1 MIGNMEPI
9 ICTNGLTRHF
19 GDTVAVSDLNLE
31 IGAGEVFGF
40 LGHNGAGKT
49 TTVRLLNGILKP
61 TQGEARLFGLDPVSH
76 GAQVRQQTGVL
87 TETPSLDD
95 RLTPRST
102 LRTFAHIYSV
112 PKDQVEQ
119 RVETLLQTF
128 GLEAF
133 AEQKIGGFSK
143 GTRQRVALAR
153 TLLHDPK
160 LIFLDEPSTGL
171 DPVAIR
177 DVHRLIQELTE
188 ERQRTVFLCTHNLVE
203 AQKLCHRVAV
213 MAKGQLLAVGTPR
226 ELTARYSRSQRVKL
240 RIGAGQETV
249 LPRLLADCPQI
260 NFTVISPHISPKHSA
275 MELSCAELPIANWDS
290 TLLNSYATNGYGC
303 DRQTT
308 QIALQGVAQAHLPD
322 FLRHLTG
329 HGMDLFAVEPEE
341 ASLEDVYFALQ
352 DV

>member
-1 MIGNMEPI
+1 MMGDMEPI
-9 ICTNGLTRHF
+9 IRTSGLTRHF
-19 GDTVAVSDLNLE
+19 GNTVAVADLNLE

-49 TTVRLLNGILKP
+49 TTVRLLNGILKA
-61 TQGEARLFGLDPVSH
+61 TQGEARLFGLDPISQ
-76 GAQVRQQTGVL
+76 GAQIRQQTGVL

-102 LRTFAHIYSV
+102 LRTFAHLYNV
-112 PKDQVEQ
+112 PKTQVEQ

-177 DVHRLIQELTE
+177 DVHRLIQQLTE

-240 RIGAGQETV
+240 RIGAGQETA

-260 NFTVISPHISPKHSA
+260 NFSVISQRNGSPEFPFA
-275 MELSCAELPIANWDS
+275 APLITNWDN
-290 TLLNSYATNGYGC
+290 TLSNNPLSNGYGC

-308 QIALQGVAQAHLPD
+308 QITLQGVTQAHLPD

-329 HGMDLFAVEPEE
+329 HGLDLFAVEPEE

-352 DV
+352 EI

>member
-1 MIGNMEPI
+1 MIGDMEPI
-9 ICTNGLTRHF
+9 IRTSALTRHF

-61 TQGEARLFGLDPVSH
+61 TGGEARLFGLDPLYH

-102 LRTFAHIYSV
+102 LRTFAHIYHV
-112 PKDQVEQ
+112 PKDQVER

-128 GLEAF
+128 GLEGF

-188 ERQRTVFLCTHNLVE
+188 ERQRTVFLCTHNLME

-240 RIGAGQETV
+240 RIGAGQETF

-260 NFTVISPHISPKHSA
+260 NFTVIPQKNGA
-275 MELSCAELPIANWDS
+275 LDALYEES
-290 TLLNSYATNGYGC
+290 TLPAYGHAYLTSHPSTDNSR

-308 QIALQGVAQAHLPD
+308 QIAFQGVAQAHLPD

-341 ASLEDVYFALQ
+341 VSLEDVYFALQ
-352 DV
+352 EI